1 MATGSQN
8 MTTFN
13 AKHIIGDSTNA
24 NWAGALLH
32 SGSDGKTSSVDT
44 WIFADDY
51 GSASS
56 TYGLLHRQGD
66 DKFVFVGASTDRFW
80 NDLNSGDTYVAGKL
94 GIDYNPETSGNSYK
108 LYVNGSA
115 RIDSALHIFPSSGNY
130 AEGIRIHSYN
140 SWSDI
145 TLCGNDNTGD
155 TGTSANSWF
164 IGNNNGDFYITRN
177 GSSQATTYLRC
188 ISNVWAWNGTADG
201 NISGNAATVTTT
213 VETSN
218 SLNPLGVTSTATTT
232 IKRNTNIT
240 MKGGSAWVGTAYF
253 TGTWWGVY
261 ATHNDT
267 TSIRYGYIQINATD
281 QKMYFR
287 GENGVTQFNFNN
299 AIYTSTGNISTATG
313 NIWAG
318 TAGDTTAER
327 DVGVRS
333 GAGTMYLYSSASTTG
348 NRGLYVPAHG
358 TGEAKTVILID
369 TNNVATFNGNASTA
383 TALTSNAGGGEQPI
397 YFTGGKPSATTYAL
411 KATVNDGTASRIA
424 YYSTAR
430 AISSGSIVTDG
441 EYLGSV
447 SYLSINKAHQ
457 TSYRLWVQGSIMA
470 TGNHVLRHET
480 YDSKSATNGISEAIS
495 RGWFFQDKNGR
506 DITRMLG
513 YAQTNGN
520 TRLYLQVRNYDVDT
534 ERAYAGIV
542 LIMDKEGTLTY
553 TVSNAENFRSAIS
566 APSTTGSGASGSW
579 GISVTGSSASCTG
592 NAETATKLAN
602 ARTISLTGS
611 VTGSGSF
618 DGSGNLSIATTTN
631 HGHTFISN
639 HSTIAKGSKPSSAA
653 YLLGSW
659 GFETGSGTAIKNRLF
674 GFEGC
679 VNTSGR
685 SSIYLMA
692 YQNTADS
699 TASNTFSVWID
710 QDGTCGYSVSNA
722 AGFRSAIGAGTSSL
736 TIGTT
741 ASTAAAGNH
750 NHDGDYVNVDGDT
763 MTGTLNSCDILPATT
778 ATSASTGYNLGSNTK
793 RYRAIYINQGIFVGP
808 QGYTSSTTA
817 YNGSTMGSSTFHSTR
832 TTAGGGYYVR
842 DADVVVGRYWYQ
854 VEGTTSVE
862 GKATIQLG
870 NDVATGTDKNASGRI
885 RLFGSNTGYT
895 DIDAKYGT
903 NVGNYLN
910 VSSHIF
916 VDGSVHANNV
926 QSSEGLT
933 IRSDASSGNCA
944 VWFANTS
951 GNTYYWKMAVKTDN
965 SQFIFYRVDNGTLTS
980 KFWINSNGTTG
991 TSSSRKIKHNIQN
1004 INFDTG
1010 YIIDRMQPVSYIVN
1024 GDLTNKTTYGFIY
1037 EDLIQ
1042 VLPNVCDSA
1051 GETTGITYTAIIPV
1065 LTKEI
1070 QNLRRRLAAVENELS
1085 SYKSKT

>member
-1 MATGSQN
+1 MSNGTSVYWGTG
-8 MTTFN
+8 T
-13 AKHIIGDSTNA
+13 TNA
-24 NWAGALLH
+24 LKALDVSTIGNT
-32 SGSDGKTSSVDT
+32 SGTKYIAAVSQADGKISATAIDVATTYSSDGTAAISGKGVAAAIGTLDVSSVGGDTSYISAISESDGKISATSKSIQSTYSSTGTLAINGTGVAAAISTLSVT
-44 WIFADDY
+44 AIT
-51 GSASS
+51 GSASKTLTS
-56 TYGLLHRQGD
+56 ISESNGKISATYSD
-66 DKFVFVGASTDRFW
+66 IAIGA
-80 NDLNSGDTYVAGKL
+80 GQ
-94 GIDYNPETSGNSYK
+94 ITSGTLS
-108 LYVNGSA
+108 VA
-115 RIDSALHIFPSSGNY
+115 RG
-130 AEGIRIHSYN
+130 
-140 SWSDI
+140 
-145 TLCGNDNTGD
+145 
-155 TGTSANSWF
+155 GT
-164 IGNNNGDFYITRN
+164 GNNT
-177 GSSQATTYLRC
+177 
-188 ISNVWAWNGTADG
+188 
-201 NISGNAATVTTT
+201 
-213 VETSN
+213 
-218 SLNPLGVTSTATTT
+218 
-232 IKRNTNIT
+232 
-240 MKGGSAWVGTAYF
+240 
-253 TGTWWGVY
+253 
-261 ATHNDT
+261 
-267 TSIRYGYIQINATD
+267 
-281 QKMYFR
+281 
-287 GENGVTQFNFNN
+287 
-299 AIYTSTGNISTATG
+299 
-313 NIWAG
+313 
-318 TAGDTTAER
+318 
-327 DVGVRS
+327 
-333 GAGTMYLYSSASTTG
+333 
-348 NRGLYVPAHG
+348 
-358 TGEAKTVILID
+358 
-369 TNNVATFNGNASTA
+369 
-383 TALTSNAGGGEQPI
+383 
-397 YFTGGKPSATTYAL
+397 
-411 KATVNDGTASRIA
+411 GTASRIA
-424 YYSTAR
+424 YYSAAT

-447 SYLSINKAHQ
+447 SYLSINKEHQ
-457 TSYRLWVQGSIMA
+457 TSYRLWVQGTIMA

-506 DITRMLG
+506 DVTRMLG

-534 ERAYAGIV
+534 VRDYAGII
-542 LIMDKEGTLTY
+542 LTMDKEGTITY
-553 TVSNAENFRSAIS
+553 TVSNAANFRSAIS

-602 ARTISLTGS
+602 ERTISLTGS
-611 VTGSGSF
+611 VTGSGTF

-659 GFETGSGTAIKNRLF
+659 GFETGSDAAIKNRLF

-699 TASNTFSVWID
+699 TASNTFSVWMD
-710 QDGTCGYSVSNA
+710 QDGTRGYSVSDA
-722 AGFRSAIGAGTSSL
+722 AAFRSAIGAGTSSL

-750 NHDGDYVNVDGDT
+750 DHDGTYVNVDGDT

-793 RYRAIYINQGIFVGP
+793 RYRAIYVNQGIFVGP

-817 YNGSTMGSSTFHSTR
+817 YNGSTMGASAFHSTR

-854 VEGTTSVE
+854 TEGTTSVE
-862 GKATIQLG
+862 GKTTIQLG
-870 NDVATGTDKNASGRI
+870 NDVATGTDQNASGRI

-895 DIDAKYGT
+895 DIDAKYGSIAGESNKT
-903 NVGNYLN
+903 YLN
-910 VSSHIF
+910 VGSHIY
-916 VDGSVHANNV
+916 VNGSIDTKSVR
-926 QSSEGLT
+926 SREGMT
-933 IRSDASSGNCA
+933 IISDASSGNCA
-944 VWFANTS
+944 VWFANSS

-1037 EDLIQ
+1037 EDLVQI
-1042 VLPNVCDSA
+1042 LPNVCDST
-1051 GETTGITYTAIIPV
+1051 GDTTGITYTAIIPV

-1070 QNLRRRLAAVENELS
+1070 QNLRKRLAAVENELN
-1085 SYKSKT
+1085 SYRSKT

>member
-1 MATGSQN
+1 MSNGTSVYWGTG
-8 MTTFN
+8 T
-13 AKHIIGDSTNA
+13 TNA
-24 NWAGALLH
+24 LKALDVSTIGNT
-32 SGSDGKTSSVDT
+32 SGTKYIAAVSQADGKISATAIDVATTYSSDGTAAISGKGVAAAIGTLDVSSVGGDTSYISAISESDGKISATSKSIQSTYSSTGTLAINGTGVAAAISTLSVT
-44 WIFADDY
+44 AIT
-51 GSASS
+51 GSASKTLTS
-56 TYGLLHRQGD
+56 ISESNGKISATYSD
-66 DKFVFVGASTDRFW
+66 IAIGA
-80 NDLNSGDTYVAGKL
+80 GQ
-94 GIDYNPETSGNSYK
+94 ITSGTLS
-108 LYVNGSA
+108 VA
-115 RIDSALHIFPSSGNY
+115 RG
-130 AEGIRIHSYN
+130 
-140 SWSDI
+140 
-145 TLCGNDNTGD
+145 
-155 TGTSANSWF
+155 GT
-164 IGNNNGDFYITRN
+164 GNNT
-177 GSSQATTYLRC
+177 
-188 ISNVWAWNGTADG
+188 
-201 NISGNAATVTTT
+201 
-213 VETSN
+213 
-218 SLNPLGVTSTATTT
+218 
-232 IKRNTNIT
+232 
-240 MKGGSAWVGTAYF
+240 
-253 TGTWWGVY
+253 
-261 ATHNDT
+261 
-267 TSIRYGYIQINATD
+267 
-281 QKMYFR
+281 
-287 GENGVTQFNFNN
+287 
-299 AIYTSTGNISTATG
+299 
-313 NIWAG
+313 
-318 TAGDTTAER
+318 
-327 DVGVRS
+327 
-333 GAGTMYLYSSASTTG
+333 
-348 NRGLYVPAHG
+348 
-358 TGEAKTVILID
+358 
-369 TNNVATFNGNASTA
+369 
-383 TALTSNAGGGEQPI
+383 
-397 YFTGGKPSATTYAL
+397 
-411 KATVNDGTASRIA
+411 GTASRIA
-424 YYSTAR
+424 YYSAAT
-430 AISSGSIVTDG
+430 AISTGSIVTDG

-447 SYLSINKAHQ
+447 SYLSINKEHQ
-457 TSYRLWVQGSIMA
+457 TSYRLWVQGTIMA

-506 DITRMLG
+506 DVTRMLG

-534 ERAYAGIV
+534 VRDYAGII
-542 LIMDKEGTLTY
+542 LTMDKEGTITY
-553 TVSNAENFRSAIS
+553 TVSNAANFRSAIS

-602 ARTISLTGS
+602 ERTISLTGS
-611 VTGSGSF
+611 VTGSGTF

-659 GFETGSGTAIKNRLF
+659 GFETGSDAAIKNRLF

-699 TASNTFSVWID
+699 TASNTFSVWMD
-710 QDGTCGYSVSNA
+710 QDGTRGYSVSDA
-722 AGFRSAIGAGTSSL
+722 AAFRSAIGAGTSSL

-750 NHDGDYVNVDGDT
+750 DHDGTYVNVDGDT

-793 RYRAIYINQGIFVGP
+793 RYRAIYVNQGIFVGP

-817 YNGSTMGSSTFHSTR
+817 YNGSTMGASAFHSTR

-854 VEGTTSVE
+854 TEGTTSVE
-862 GKATIQLG
+862 GKTTIQLG
-870 NDVATGTDKNASGRI
+870 NDVATGTDQNASGRI

-895 DIDAKYGT
+895 DIDAKYGSIAGESNKT
-903 NVGNYLN
+903 YLN
-910 VSSHIF
+910 VGSHIY
-916 VDGSVHANNV
+916 VNGSIDTKSVR
-926 QSSEGLT
+926 SREGMT
-933 IRSDASSGNCA
+933 IISDASSGNCA
-944 VWFANTS
+944 VWFANSS

-1037 EDLIQ
+1037 EDLVQI
-1042 VLPNVCDSA
+1042 LPNVCDST
-1051 GETTGITYTAIIPV
+1051 GDTTGITYTAIIPV

-1070 QNLRRRLAAVENELS
+1070 QNLRKRLAAVENELN
-1085 SYKSKT
+1085 SYRSKT